1 MRALIVGQAPSRD
14 SDPAEPFSGASGA
27 RLAALCGLTHA
38 EFLSAFARVNLL
50 SAFPGKA
57 SKGDLFPLAE
67 ACEAFEDLLP
77 RCRGREVVLLGRK
90 VARVA
95 GLDAPPFSWV
105 ARRAWCQHPSGIN
118 IWWNEERNVRAA
130 RRFWRD
136 LIRRGLPRIPS

>member
-77 RCRGREVVLLGRK
+77 RCRGRC
-90 VARVA
+90 
-95 GLDAPPFSWV
+95 P
-105 ARRAWCQHPSGIN
+105 HPSGIN

>member
-1 MRALIVGQAPSRD
+1 MLQVIADVSGPLQLITGMINKVDHFKRVDIGMTMSQWQA
-14 SDPAEPFSGASGA
+14 
-27 RLAALCGLTHA
+27 
-38 EFLSAFARVNLL
+38 
-50 SAFPGKA
+50 
-57 SKGDLFPLAE
+57 
-67 ACEAFEDLLP
+67 EDLLP